1 MAGFWRSHPVQ
12 LERVTRLAADE
23 LHAVAD
29 AMKAAAL
36 FDLTG
41 RVAVVT
47 GASSGIGRAIAAA
60 LADAGARIVLVAR
73 RANALEA
80 ACAEIKRAG
89 GEASILPCDLADREA
104 LMACAESAS
113 HPFGPP

>member
-1 MAGFWRSHPVQ
+1 
-12 LERVTRLAADE
+12 
-23 LHAVAD
+23 
-29 AMKAAAL
+29 MKAAAL
-36 FDLTG
+36 FELTG
-41 RVAVVT
+41 RVAMVT

-89 GEASILPCDLADREA
+89 GEASIVPCDLATARRSWRARNPHRILLEHRTSSSTRRESI
-104 LMACAESAS
+104 CVSRCS
-113 HPFGPP
+113 